1 MASLFYVFCSS
12 TFLQRRKV
20 ITMISKS
27 ILFLFATLMLANCCA
42 LGTNCAPA
50 SGAPVAWDGLGSAP
64 TENAQPVEPAPPP
77 KKQARAK
84 REIILG
90 PLNAATAEQ
99 AKVQSK
105 DQWEQG
111 QAADRDDEA
120 SLKRKL
126 KICSTC

>member
-1 MASLFYVFCSS
+1 
-12 TFLQRRKV
+12 LQRRKV

-27 ILFLFATLMLANCCA
+27 ILFLCAALMLANCCA
-42 LGTNCAPA
+42 LGTDCAPA

-64 TENAQPVEPAPPP
+64 TDNAQPVERPPPP
-77 KKQARAK
+77 KKQARAN
-84 REIILG
+84 REIIIG

-99 AKVQSK
+99 TKVQSK
-105 DQWEQG
+105 DLWEQD
-111 QAADRDDEA
+111 QAADRDDDA